1 MIAGIPAKKAL
12 FLLLSG
18 NLDCQLFFPGLHR
31 SGQSN
36 QPFFKCQTGVQ
47 SYAEPCKNAIR
58 EKAVNKPSAPKWHTF
73 HYLIS
78 LVPTAGVRTLMSPP
92 TG

>member
-47 SYAEPCKNAIR
+47 SDAEPCKNAFR